1 MSPLT
6 LRAAPPSPR
15 RCFGLPSP
23 PRIAAAG
30 CWLRWLPPLSPDVVA
45 VAAAGRPPPR
55 AVYPSGLSAAS
66 GGRRRRNDCRAAS
79 WRLPSPVRCC
89 CGLLRPL
96 PCRRITLGTSLRV
109 FGGPVCRGPGRA
121 AGRRPSRQTSV
132 WRFKRLPSARPF
144 RSFYERP
151 RWLTGWQER
160 WLAGLLGS
168 PSSARW
174 WSFDDNAAT
183 GPVDATACRR
193 GGYPC
198 RPRGRSRGA
207 ILTAERVVGQRVDAD
222 RQEDELEERL
232 GWRIARGGGW
242 VAQGAAFFFPR
253 CVFFLPSR
261 QPPPP
266 PPFLF
271 RGRCRAYLIS

>member
-1 MSPLT
+1 MSPLK

-15 RCFGLPSP
+15 RCFGRPSP

-30 CWLRWLPPLSPDVVA
+30 CWLRLLPPLSPDVVA

-55 AVYPSGLSAAS
+55 AVCPSGLSAAS

-151 RWLTGWQER
+151 RWLTGWQVR

-174 WSFDDNAAT
+174 WSSLTTTLPPDRWTPLLAAEVATLVVRAGVVAVPSSQLRGLWDNVST
-183 GPVDATACRR
+183 
-193 GGYPC
+193 
-198 RPRGRSRGA
+198 
-207 ILTAERVVGQRVDAD
+207 
-222 RQEDELEERL
+222 
-232 GWRIARGGGW
+232 
-242 VAQGAAFFFPR
+242 
-253 CVFFLPSR
+253 
-261 QPPPP
+261 
-266 PPFLF
+266 
-271 RGRCRAYLIS
+271 LIEKKTS